1 MPLTP
6 GTRLGSC
13 EILAPLGAGG
23 MGEVYR
29 ARDTAL
35 GREVAVKVLPN
46 DFATDPDRL
55 RRFTQEAQ
63 AAAALNHP
71 NILGIH
77 HIGTENGAPFI
88 VSELLEG
95 ETLRDRLSA
104 GALPVRKA
112 VEYAVQV
119 ANGLA
124 SAHDKGIVHRDLKP
138 ENLFVTHDGGVKIL
152 DFGLAKLIGDGG
164 GTVENRKTV
173 TAGTSAG
180 MVLGTV
186 GYMSPEQVRAQP
198 VDARTDL
205 FSLGAILYEM
215 LSGRRAFHGETPADT
230 MSAILKEEPEPLTV
244 STAGVPLALERVVRH
259 CIEKNPYERFQSA
272 RDLKFDLAEIIASPS
287 GSSSASQMSGITPVP
302 SGARRPR
309 LLVIGALA
317 CVALAA
323 AAGLGWLGHR
333 APASSQPTYQRLTF
347 RRGTIA
353 TARFAPDR
361 KTVVYGAAWEGAPV
375 ETFLVTTDSPESRTL
390 GVPGSDVYAVS
401 PSSELALSLR
411 PDGSLPPQAGTLAR
425 APLLAGAAPRE
436 VMDKVEYADWG
447 PSDTMAVTLDTG
459 IGDRLEYPVGT
470 LLYEAP
476 GPIHQIR
483 VAPDGGSVA
492 FWEVVHGTSSVAVI
506 DRSRQK
512 RSLSD
517 GWLEVDGLAWTA
529 SGRQIWFA
537 GKSAERGWG
546 VYAVSMAGELRLLLS
561 SPGPISLQDLL
572 PDGRALICR
581 HTWQTG
587 IRYFPAGADQEKE
600 LSWLDGSNLAEIS
613 DDGQW
618 VLFSETGD
626 AGGSEG
632 AVYIRRS
639 DGSPAVRLGTG
650 KAMALSAD
658 GKSVLAT
665 SHQGQELRVLP
676 VGVGTE
682 RTLAGQF
689 VRYENA
695 SWLPDG
701 RVVFIAMEQGHD
713 PRLYVQSLDGTPRGV
728 SPEGLISRFAV
739 SSDGRRL
746 LAPISGKLMI
756 VSTAGEAPQTVTTI
770 PGNELPVRW
779 LDSDSVVVTSR
790 KGDQTMISRAS
801 LSTGAHTL
809 LRTVSYVNQAGFRR
823 AFGLRVTPDLK
834 SYGYSY
840 ARLLSELYLVD
851 GLATD
856 GR

>member
-1 MPLTP
+1 
-6 GTRLGSC
+6 
-13 EILAPLGAGG
+13 

-35 GREVAVKVLPN
+35 GREVAVKVLPA

-63 AAAALNHP
+63 ATAALNHP
-71 NILGIH
+71 NILAIH
-77 HIGTENGAPFI
+77 HVGTEHGAPFI

-95 ETLRDRLSA
+95 ETLRDRLNA

-119 ANGLA
+119 ASGLA

-138 ENLFVTHDGGVKIL
+138 ENLFVTHDGRVKIL
-152 DFGLAKLIGDGG
+152 DFGLAKLTGADGG
-164 GTVENRKTV
+164 TAEDRKTV

-215 LSGRRAFHGETPADT
+215 VSGRRAFHGATPADT
-230 MSAILKEEPEPLTV
+230 MSAILKEEPEPLTA
-244 STAGVPLALERVVRH
+244 STAGVPPALERVVRH
-259 CIEKNPYERFQSA
+259 CLEKNPFERFQSA
-272 RDLKFDLAEIIASPS
+272 RDLKFDLSEIVASPS
-287 GSSSASQMSGITPVP
+287 GSSSAPQMSGIAAAPP
-302 SGARRPR
+302 GPRRPR
-309 LLVIGALA
+309 LLIIGASA

-323 AAGLGWLGHR
+323 AAGLGWWAHR
-333 APASSQPTYQRLTF
+333 APASAQPTYQRLTF

-353 TARFAPDR
+353 SARFAPDR

-375 ETFLVTTDSPESRTL
+375 ETFLVTADSPESRTL
-390 GVPGSDVYAVS
+390 GVSRSDIYAVS

-411 PDGSLPPQAGTLAR
+411 PDGSLPPGAGTLAR

-436 VMDKVEYADWG
+436 VMDHVEYADWG

-459 IGDRLEYPVGT
+459 VGDRLEYPIGT
-470 LLYEAP
+470 MLYEAP

-483 VAPDGGSVA
+483 VAPDGASVA
-492 FWEVVHGTSSVAVI
+492 FWEIVHGTSSVVVI
-506 DRSRQK
+506 DRNRQK
-512 RSLSD
+512 HSLSD

-529 SGRQIWFA
+529 NGREIWFA
-537 GKSAERGWG
+537 GKSVERGWG
-546 VYAVSMAGELRLLLS
+546 VYAVSVAGELRLLLS
-561 SPGPISLQDLL
+561 SPGPISLQDLS

-581 HTWQTG
+581 HSWQTG
-587 IRYFPAGADQEKE
+587 IRYLPVGADQEKE
-600 LSWLDGSNLAEIS
+600 LSWLDGSGLAEMS

-618 VLFSETGD
+618 LLFSEIGD
-626 AGGSEG
+626 AGGKDG

-650 KAMALSAD
+650 KAEALSRD

-665 SHQGQELRVLP
+665 SRQGQELHVLP
-676 VGVGTE
+676 VGVGTG
-682 RTLAGQF
+682 RTLPGQF

-695 SWLPDG
+695 TWLPDG
-701 RVVFIAMEQGHD
+701 RVTFVAMEQGHD
-713 PRLYVQSLDGTPRGV
+713 PRVYVQSLDGTPHAV
-728 SPEGLISRFAV
+728 SPEGLLSRITV
-739 SSDGRRL
+739 SPDGQRL
-746 LAPISGKLMI
+746 IVRLDRKLMI
-756 VSTAGEAPQTVTTI
+756 LSTSGGAPQTVTTI
-770 PGNELPVRW
+770 PEHELPIRW
-779 LDSDSVVVTSR
+779 LDSDTVLFTSR
-790 KGDQTMISRAS
+790 KGDQTTINRAS
-801 LSTGAHTL
+801 LSTGAQTPV
-809 LRTVSYVNQAGFRR
+809 RTVSYTNTNLAGFRR
-823 AFGLRVTPDLK
+823 AFGLRVTADLK
-834 SYGYSY
+834 SYAYSY

-851 GLATD
+851 GLAAA

>member
-35 GREVAVKVLPN
+35 GREVAVKVLPP

-71 NILGIH
+71 NILAIH
-77 HIGTENGAPFI
+77 HVGTEHGAPFI

-138 ENLFVTHDGGVKIL
+138 ENLFVTHDGRVKIL
-152 DFGLAKLIGDGG
+152 DFGLAKLTGG
-164 GTVENRKTV
+164 TGTVEDRKTV

-215 LSGRRAFHGETPADT
+215 VSGRRAFHGATPADT
-230 MSAILKEEPEPLTV
+230 MSAILKEEPESLTV
-244 STAGVPLALERVVRH
+244 STAGVPPALERVVRH
-259 CIEKNPYERFQSA
+259 CLEKNPYERFQSA
-272 RDLKFDLAEIIASPS
+272 RDLKFDLSEIVASPS
-287 GSSSASQMSGITPVP
+287 GSSSASQMSGITAVP
-302 SGARRPR
+302 GARRPR

-323 AAGLGWLGHR
+323 AAGLGWWGHR

-347 RRGTIA
+347 RRGSIA

-375 ETFLVTTDSPESRTL
+375 ETFLVTADSPESRTL
-390 GVPGSDVYAVS
+390 GIPGSDVYAVS

-411 PDGSLPPQAGTLAR
+411 PDGSLPPLAGTLAR

-459 IGDRLEYPVGT
+459 VGDRLEYPVGT
-470 LLYEAP
+470 MLYEAP

-483 VAPDGGSVA
+483 VAPDGAGVA
-492 FWEVVHGTSSVAVI
+492 FWEIVHGTSSVAVI

-517 GWLEVDGLAWTA
+517 GWLEVDGLAWA
-529 SGRQIWFA
+529 ANGRQIWFA

-546 VYAVSMAGELRLLLS
+546 VYAVSVAGELRLLLS
-561 SPGPISLQDLL
+561 SPGPISLQDLS

-587 IRYFPAGADQEKE
+587 IRYLPAGADQEKE
-600 LSWLDGSNLAEIS
+600 LSWLDGSALAEMS
-613 DDGQW
+613 GDGQW
-618 VLFSETGD
+618 LLFSEDGD

-650 KAMALSAD
+650 KAQALSPD

-665 SHQGQELRVLP
+665 SRQGQELHVLP
-676 VGVGTE
+676 VGVGTG
-682 RTLAGQF
+682 RTLPGQF

-695 SWLPDG
+695 TWLPDG
-701 RVVFIAMEQGHD
+701 RVVFAAMEQGHD
-713 PRLYVQSLDGTPRGV
+713 PRVYVQSLDGTPRAI
-728 SPEGLISRFAV
+728 SPEGLISRITV
-739 SSDGRRL
+739 SPDGQRVMFRL
-746 LAPISGKLMI
+746 DHKLMI
-756 VSTAGEAPQTVTTI
+756 VGTGGGAPQIVPTI
-770 PGNELPVRW
+770 PGGELPIRW
-779 LDSDSVVVTSR
+779 LDNDSVLVTSR
-790 KGDQTMISRAS
+790 TGDQTTISRAS

-809 LRTVSYVNQAGFRR
+809 VRTVSYTNQAGFRR
-823 AFGLRVTPDLK
+823 AFGLRVTSDLK
-834 SYGYSY
+834 SYAYSY
-840 ARLLSELYLVD
+840 ARLLSELYVVD